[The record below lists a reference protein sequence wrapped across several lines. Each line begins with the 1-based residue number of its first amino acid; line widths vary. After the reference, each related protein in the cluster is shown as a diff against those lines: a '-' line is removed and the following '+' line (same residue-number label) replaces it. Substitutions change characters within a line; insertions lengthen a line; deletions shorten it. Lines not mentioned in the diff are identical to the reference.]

1 MEISVNKYSIKLYEQ
16 GFEEEQARIGFEVA
30 NSWLWPLAHDEQDL
44 KRIHS
49 QPNFDPESS
58 LYCFDGNKMVGFIS
72 MSLPSP
78 GSTDQSK
85 AVLFVPRCL
94 PGYEETSGLLIE
106 KSLEVL
112 RKRVVRK
119 VEIQVST
126 MFKNSSA
133 LLESWGFAPSQ
144 DRGWGYK
151 IYYSYKML
159 QSELGVDT
167 TNVFEV
173 DTSEEYDESA
183 ELATNWYKMPKDW
196 CKNLLDEWHATGEVI
211 THSFI
216 KHRGKMV
223 ASCMAAPNNVRKDI
237 TGMYFIYVKEVEYLP
252 PLLSRVVHGCIQK
265 RCKTLIVDLIN
276 EHRSY
281 EDVYRSLGFAK
292 SADWA
297 IYEKEL

>member
-1 MEISVNKYSIKLYEQ
+1 MKKYSIKSYQQ
-16 GFEEEQARIGFEVA
+16 GFDEEQARIGFDVA

-44 KRIHS
+44 KRTHS
-49 QPNFDPESS
+49 QPNFDRESS
-58 LYCFDGNKMVGFIS
+58 WYCFDGNRMVGFIS
-72 MSLPSP
+72 MSFPSR
-78 GSTDQSK
+78 GSTDESK

-94 PGYEETSGLLIE
+94 PGYEETSDLLIE
-106 KSLEVL
+106 QSLEVL
-112 RKRVVRK
+112 RKKGVRK

-126 MFKNSSA
+126 MFEKSRA
-133 LLESWGFAPSQ
+133 LLESWGFAPSP

-151 IYYSYKML
+151 IYYSYEML
-159 QSELGVDT
+159 QGELCVDAK
-167 TNVFEV
+167 NVCEANN
-173 DTSEEYDESA
+173 SEEYDESA
-183 ELATNWYKMPKDW
+183 ELATHWYKMPKDW
-196 CKNLLDEWHATGEVI
+196 CKNLLDEWRATGEVI

-216 KHRGKMV
+216 KHNGKMV

-237 TGMYFIYVKEVEYLP
+237 AAIYFVYVKEVEYLP

-292 SADWA
+292 SANWA
-297 IYEKEL
+297 IYQKEL